1 MEKSLYYI
9 LRTAR
14 KQSGVAFAFC
24 GVSQTKPNHSFGPAL
39 RNAYII
45 HIVLNGTGMLRVD
58 DTVYFLEKNDCFVI
72 QPDDSAE
79 YRSSAGNPWTYCWL
93 GFTASDPAEYLS
105 AIGYTPSKH
114 AFRVT
119 SALPFL
125 SLLTECFSYTDG
137 SVKSELKLNAITFEV
152 LFRLANNRVPLDSS
166 SSILGGRRPHR
177 RRPERPGA
185 HHYHQAWREAFPQ
198 IKDRARSMGGWTAT
212 LLGQPDADWTL
223 MVAFDRDEMVDLAD
237 ELVALSSAKQARCPP
252 HPQTGASYNPTDG
265 TPVNHTAV
273 FAVIDYSSRDIDGTR
288 VLASD
293 KLDHHGGRRPSP
305 SRQVRRTRWLR

>member
-166 SSILGGRRPHR
+166 SSIRPLSEMIVKAMR
-177 RRPERPGA
+177 YIDE
-185 HHYHQAWREAFPQ
+185 HYGDGITAAGVAEYLHVDRSYLSREFHAANDMTMKEYIDHIRVGKASDLLSMTDMSVAEIAKRCGYGSAEVFSRNFKTSQDTSPLRYRQ
-198 IKDRARSMGGWTAT
+198 LRATT
-212 LLGQPDADWTL
+212 NN
-223 MVAFDRDEMVDLAD
+223 DL
-237 ELVALSSAKQARCPP
+237 E
-252 HPQTGASYNPTDG
+252 
-265 TPVNHTAV
+265 
-273 FAVIDYSSRDIDGTR
+273 IDIDF
-288 VLASD
+288 
-293 KLDHHGGRRPSP
+293 
-305 SRQVRRTRWLR
+305 LRALFQH